1 MRSSSGYK
9 GAIILRLMLVA
20 LLAWTVALGA
30 PRQASACC
38 GDGLIAGMATDA
50 AVGSETATL
59 LVEWGKNAVAWIK
72 EFAFLADIIN
82 GINAFTETF
91 KKEITTLGALING
104 GQQGLAELMIRVSEG
119 LAMSF
124 DQTAAA
130 KVAAEIAGKHT
141 PPTNDN
147 QQLCN
152 LVTAGSA
159 TGASMW
165 THQIIARATGDI
177 IAQRYRGRGAD
188 GNGPQY
194 AADERNIRCGKGA
207 GGFPT
212 GNPVDGYPAECV
224 NKDPT
229 LTDADIKYSTLS
241 GLEVFQMP
249 TLVPVPVT
257 VFIGP
262 PIITYVPKPV
272 TRAEKLY
279 VAALNFCAF
288 AAGPRPSP
296 PHGKDLESPEGIVQ
310 TASFDHATALE
321 SVYTTQCTRRVAYL
335 TRPNCTDPIQSADP
349 SIKKVCEATKKACEG
364 YVASGGTL
372 TPDIECAKG
381 LSPRQEEWIKHMKCT
396 TNQFYTS
403 AAGAGVNHGMMMDFS
418 TMCDLSN
425 TTWQAKQADDEA
437 ALVAAMNG
445 MQGMQDVYAGVGGAG
460 AHTDRI
466 NAPADAP
473 LSPRRRDEAA
483 LERPAKKVAV
493 KASKGAGS
501 GLPEE
506 GSFAAD
512 RISLPVALAQ

>member
-1 MRSSSGYK
+1 MRSSSGRK
-9 GAIILRLMLVA
+9 GAIVLRLMVVL
-20 LLAWTVALGA
+20 LLAWTLSLGA

-38 GDGLIAGMATDA
+38 GDGVIAGMMTEA
-50 AVGSETATL
+50 AVGSETATM
-59 LVEWGKNAVAWIK
+59 LVEWGKRAAAWIK

-82 GINAFTETF
+82 GINAFTDTF

-104 GQQGLAELMIRVSEG
+104 GQQGLAELMMRLTQGMVNGMDEVAG
-119 LAMSF
+119 
-124 DQTAAA
+124 A
-130 KVAAEIAGKHT
+130 KVAAEIAGKNT

-152 LVTAGSA
+152 LVVAGSA

-165 THQIIARATGDI
+165 THQIIAKATGDML
-177 IAQRYRGRGAD
+177 AQRYRGRGAD

-194 AADERNIRCGKGA
+194 ASDERNIRCGKGA

-212 GNPVDGYPAECV
+212 ANPIDGYPAECV

-229 LTDADIKYSTLS
+229 LTDADIVYSKALS
-241 GLEVFQMP
+241 GLEVLQMP

-296 PHGKDLESPEGIVQ
+296 PHGKDLESPEGIAR
-310 TASFDHATALE
+310 TASFDHALAVE
-321 SVYTTQCTRRVAYL
+321 SVFTTQCTKRVAYL
-335 TRPNCTDPIQSADP
+335 TRPNCTDPVQSADP
-349 SIKKVCEATKKACEG
+349 SIDKVCKATKLACKAF
-364 YVASGGTL
+364 VAAGGTL
-372 TPDIECAKG
+372 TPDIDCDKG

-437 ALVAAMNG
+437 ALVAAMKG
-445 MQGMQDVYAGVGGAG
+445 MQEMQGLYLDVGLT

-466 NAPADAP
+466 NAPTEAP
-473 LSPRRRDEAA
+473 LPPRRRDEAA
-483 LERPAKKVAV
+483 LERPAKKVAA
-493 KASKGAGS
+493 KTPHDAG
-501 GLPEE
+501 LVRAME
-506 GSFAAD
+506 GDFAAD
-512 RISLPVALAQ
+512 RISLPVTLAP